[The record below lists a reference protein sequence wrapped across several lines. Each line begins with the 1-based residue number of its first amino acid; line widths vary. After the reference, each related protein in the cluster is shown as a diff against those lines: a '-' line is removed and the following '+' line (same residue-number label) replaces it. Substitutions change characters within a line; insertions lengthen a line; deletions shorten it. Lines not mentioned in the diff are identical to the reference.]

1 MGTGRKWEMLG
12 KDSDESRSWKLRA
25 RMEIPLV
32 SRTGRER
39 RRERA
44 MGPDTEGPNLCVHSG
59 SHEPRLAVEPLK
71 RG

>member
-12 KDSDESRSWKLRA
+12 KDSDESRSWELRA
-25 RMEIPLV
+25 RVEIPLV

-44 MGPDTEGPNLCVHSG
+44 IALVTV
-59 SHEPRLAVEPLK
+59 PRRAVPASVNPK
-71 RG
+71 CKG